1 MEFRQIAIRPCAE
14 SFFKKTNPI
23 IIIRTNNSA
32 VIETVLMCF
41 CIIFLYRL
49 IIYTMKMTMN
59 ANIPAR
65 DSDMTRAVPTMNKQA
80 KPMYFIVL
88 DLFSNGKQNGMLE
101 AMQAAKPAG
110 LSKLPEI
117 LKLVLQ

>member
-1 MEFRQIAIRPCAE
+1 
-14 SFFKKTNPI
+14 
-23 IIIRTNNSA
+23 
-32 VIETVLMCF
+32 
-41 CIIFLYRL
+41 
-49 IIYTMKMTMN
+49 MKMTMN

-65 DSDMTRAVPTMNKQA
+65 DSDMTRAVPNMNKQA

-117 LKLVLQ
+117 LKLVLKKKIYNQCTIPYISFIRQIKTIRIIIY